1 MKKFIQGKFL
11 LLYIFM
17 IVNNLLFAQLA
28 PIGTKW
34 NYLHYYYPSFDV
46 KPKPLVY
53 QIIKDTLIQGRTY
66 SVIPNDVYLYPFLYD
81 LDSNRLYEWHNERH
95 LLFDFNLKQG
105 DSAYF
110 DVPIYF
116 DLISRIFE
124 PRLFK
129 IDSIII
135 DSVLGNKYKSSIQN
149 ESGKMKLY
157 PQLIRKKSMVDF
169 TLGYPNSPMDFISK
183 TNQIPAVDGGVV
195 LCSYQEPGKSINIG
209 AKFYCD
215 TSRFTGIV
223 ENSPALIKIYPN
235 PAQSSFTVQ
244 FSEFSQDA
252 QVQVYDLNGRLRL
265 TSMVTDN
272 LIVMNDKVV
281 LSAGLYFVRIQ
292 NKNQIFSE
300 KLLIT
305 K

>member
-34 NYLHYYYPSFDV
+34 NYLHYYYPSFNV

-53 QIIKDTLIQGRTY
+53 MIINDTLIQGRTY
-66 SVIPNDVYLYPFLYD
+66 SVIPNNVYLYPFLYD

-135 DSVLGNKYKSSIQN
+135 DSVFGNKYKSSIVN
-149 ESGKMKLY
+149 ENGKMKLY
-157 PQLIRKKSMVDF
+157 PQMIRKKTMLDF
-169 TLGYPNSPMDFISK
+169 MQYFPSSPMDFISR
-183 TNQIPAVDGGVV
+183 TPITMADGGIV
-195 LCSYQEPGKSINIG
+195 LCSYEEPGKSINIG

-215 TSRFTGIV
+215 TSRFTGII
-223 ENSPALIKIYPN
+223 ENLPAKNKIYPN

-265 TSMVTDN
+265 TSKVSDN
-272 LIVMNDKVV
+272 LIVMNDNGE
-281 LSAGLYFVRIQ
+281 LSSGLYFVKIQ
-292 NKNQIFSE
+292 NKNQFFSE
-300 KLLIT
+300 KILIT
-305 K
+305 E